1 VHWCRRARSG
11 RGAFT
16 PEYLENYERILGRGA
31 TGETRTRTRAN
42 DWLIDREMQRNQN
55 FTGIPGTNTQD
66 LAVQES
72 MGRIVDRSRE
82 QLGATD
88 RAIITARRLLL
99 EAIADVEEGVDPLD
113 VNPATYRGVRPVDLV
128 LPHGAP
134 WRDAAEPLLVAAR

>member
-1 VHWCRRARSG
+1 MHWCRRARSG

-99 EAIADVEEGVDPLD
+99 EATAGGP
-113 VNPATYRGVRPVDLV
+113 
-128 LPHGAP
+128 GAAP
-134 WRDAAEPLLVAAR
+134 RRALARCRRAAARRGALTDSSR